1 MVMAKRLSLVLVISL
16 FAFIDANNLYNVIL
30 IYSHSI
36 TMNLFSHL
44 HPFYCFTHDAL
55 AAPLRPFFYLENAG
69 HSFPAQDHFAQV
81 WVEGRELLL

>member
-55 AAPLRPFFYLENAG
+55 AARCGLFFT
-69 HSFPAQDHFAQV
+69 
-81 WVEGRELLL
+81 